1 MNENRNDNAIKFFT
15 TSHKTQTNNNMKV
28 ILENILLRLKETST
42 WRGLIVVAS
51 VIGWSISPADQE
63 IIISAGVGLIAT
75 LEIIRREQKK
85 VDE

>member
-1 MNENRNDNAIKFFT
+1 
-15 TSHKTQTNNNMKV
+15 MKV

-63 IIISAGVGLIAT
+63 IIISTGVGLIAT
-75 LEIIRREQKK
+75 LEIIRREQTK